1 MSLQFLRHW
10 RFPLAFAVTVVTA
23 ILLWAAYQAF
33 PCPVTAVLTPIY
45 DNPWEW
51 GKYLFWPTLSGV
63 VVLRHYAPMEEEK
76 GGECMLLILLP
87 MLTMLGRLLLPRVS
101 PAVLCAVVLL
111 VGLALYGTVLRRKV
125 WGGALLWYALAAL
138 LGIAYLLLTALP
150 PQGVLFF
157 RGNTAVMNT
166 IPY

>member
-1 MSLQFLRHW
+1 MSLQFLRRW
-10 RFPLAFAVTVVTA
+10 RFALAFAVTAVTA
-23 ILLWAAYQAF
+23 VLLWAAYQAF
-33 PCPVTAVLTPIY
+33 PCPVTAVLSPIY
-45 DNPWEW
+45 DSPWEW

-87 MLTMLGRLLLPRVS
+87 MLTMLGRLLLPRIF
-101 PAVLCAVVLL
+101 PAVLCTVVL
-111 VGLALYGTVLRRKV
+111 GLGLTVYALFLRRKV
-125 WGGALLWYALAAL
+125 WGGALLWYVLAAL

-150 PQGVLFF
+150 PRDILLFH
-157 RGNTAVMNT
+157 GDTAVMNS